1 MTKKMTKT
9 EAFEYLKGKKVY
21 VNEHTILAQEKLF
34 EIGFAWRDFGTLT
47 KRYDPDVSYSSLFM
61 SENGEIWYA
70 GSYTKAEEITLK
82 DLLSIQI
89 KGKKVDIREQ
99 YEKKTNDNNRLWIPL
114 EERKPR
120 VGCFVL
126 MKNEEGFIAY
136 ACRRK
141 YEDKEVYY
149 IRQGQYFLNP
159 TAWTSKERLLSF
171 K

>member
-1 MTKKMTKT
+1 MTKMMTKA

-21 VNEHTILAQEKLF
+21 VDEHTILAQEKLF
-34 EIGFAWRDFGTLT
+34 EIGFVWRDFGTLT
-47 KRYDPDVSYSSLFM
+47 KRYDPDFSCTFLFM
-61 SENGEIWYA
+61 SEEGEIWQA
-70 GSYTKAEEITLK
+70 DCLHKGENITLK

-89 KGKKVDIREQ
+89 KGKLVDIREQ
-99 YEKKTNDNNRLWIPL
+99 YKKKANDDNRLWIPL

-120 VGCFVL
+120 VGSFVL

>member
-1 MTKKMTKT
+1 MTKKMTKA
-9 EAFEYLKGKKVY
+9 EAFEYLKGKQVY
-21 VNEHTILAQEKLF
+21 VEEHTIIAQEKLF

-47 KRYDPDVSYSSLFM
+47 KRYDPDSSYQYLYM
-61 SENGEIWYA
+61 AENGEIWH
-70 GSYTKAEEITLK
+70 SQTVYTEKEITLK

-89 KGKKVDIREQ
+89 KGKLVDIREQ
-99 YEKKTNDNNRLWIPL
+99 YGKKANDDNRLWIPL
-114 EERKPR
+114 EEQKPR
-120 VGCFVL
+120 VGSFVL
-126 MKNEEGFIAY
+126 MKNDEGFIAY

>member
-1 MTKKMTKT
+1 MIKKMTKA

-21 VNEHTILAQEKLF
+21 VKEHTIIAQEKLF
-34 EIGFAWRDFGTLT
+34 EIGFAWEDFGTLT
-47 KRYDPDVSYSSLFM
+47 KQYDPDSRYQWLYM
-61 SENGEIWYA
+61 SEKGEIWHSGA
-70 GSYTKAEEITLK
+70 LDKGEEITLK

-89 KGKKVDIREQ
+89 KGKLVDIRKQ
-99 YEKKTNDNNRLWIPL
+99 YEKKENDDNRLWIPL

-120 VGCFVL
+120 VGSFVL

>member
-1 MTKKMTKT
+1 MTKKMTKA

-21 VNEHTILAQEKLF
+21 VEEHTIIAQEKLF

-47 KRYDPDVSYSSLFM
+47 KQYDPDSSYQYLYM
-61 SENGEIWYA
+61 AENGEIWH
-70 GSYTKAEEITLK
+70 SQTLDKEKEITLK

-89 KGKKVDIREQ
+89 KGKLVDIREQ
-99 YEKKTNDNNRLWIPL
+99 YKKNANDNNRLWIPL
-114 EERKPR
+114 EEQKPR
-120 VGCFVL
+120 VGSFVL
-126 MKNEEGFIAY
+126 MKNDEGFIAY

-149 IRQGQYFLNP
+149 IRQGQYFVNP

>member
-1 MTKKMTKT
+1 MTKKMTKA

-21 VNEHTILAQEKLF
+21 VEEHTIIAQEKLF

-47 KRYDPDVSYSSLFM
+47 KQYDPDSSYQYLYM
-61 SENGEIWYA
+61 AENGEIWR
-70 GSYTKAEEITLK
+70 SQTLDKEKEITLK

-89 KGKKVDIREQ
+89 KGKLVDIREQ
-99 YEKKTNDNNRLWIPL
+99 YKKNANDNNRLWIPL
-114 EERKPR
+114 EEQKPR
-120 VGCFVL
+120 VGSFVL
-126 MKNEEGFIAY
+126 MKNDEGFIAY

-149 IRQGQYFLNP
+149 IRQGQYFVNP